1 MTLEG
6 TPLLFIRKNK
16 KWNTSFGPDLK
27 TPFGDG
33 DGCLVI
39 RLFFGF
45 GISGCSTSGGGGST
59 SGGGCSTSGGGG
71 SSSGGSWSTSC
82 GGGSTSWL

>member
-6 TPLLFIRKNK
+6 TPLLFLRKNK
-16 KWNTSFGPDLK
+16 KWNNSFGLDLK
-27 TPFGDG
+27 APFGDG
-33 DGCLVI
+33 DGCSAI
-39 RLFFGF
+39 RLFLGF

-59 SGGGCSTSGGGG
+59 SGGG
-71 SSSGGSWSTSC
+71 SSSGGGWSTSC